1 MANGRV
7 KRRRQQ
13 TTARL
18 GFSTPTV
25 TPAGRPGPLGNGG
38 VSRRCCCDSSR
49 GVVDGAA
56 VPLAT
61 HPPTRPHHSPPQF
74 PLLLFS
80 LFSAFFSFWP
90 LPTQWFPVGGGCGPS
105 TTKSL
110 VEARFVSLL
119 ILHLRP
125 HRLRRRSSIRC
136 SPSAPIIDLDSL
148 FYFTS
153 SVTAD
158 EWRWL
163 VSLHR

>member
-80 LFSAFFSFWP
+80 LFSAFFFLLASSN
-90 LPTQWFPVGGGCGPS
+90 TVVPS
-105 TTKSL
+105 
-110 VEARFVSLL
+110 
-119 ILHLRP
+119 
-125 HRLRRRSSIRC
+125 RRRVRAFNNEIARRGPFCFSPHFAPKAAPSS
-136 SPSAPIIDLDSL
+136 SPILDPVLSFGADHRSRFAFL
-148 FYFTS
+148 FHLLGNG
-153 SVTAD
+153 
-158 EWRWL
+158 R
-163 VSLHR
+163 